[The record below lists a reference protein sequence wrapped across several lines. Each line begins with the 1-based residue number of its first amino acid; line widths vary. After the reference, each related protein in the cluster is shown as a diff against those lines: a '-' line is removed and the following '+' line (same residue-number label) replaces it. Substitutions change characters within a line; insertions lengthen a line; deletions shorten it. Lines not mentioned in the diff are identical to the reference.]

1 MDGLAPHRRRS
12 DDHRRARSAVQDLVA
27 GRINRSV
34 PDAPPDDR
42 DPGPRHRGRTFR
54 AARNADPEATRSWVT
69 AGLLSD
75 SLDVV
80 TSLVSIPAIGVAEG
94 LGATAAALSFVGSDP
109 LSASSRVLTAGC

>member
-1 MDGLAPHRRRS
+1 MLLRTIGIRDLAIG
-12 DDHRRARSAVQDLVA
+12 VGTV
-27 GRINRSV
+27 
-34 PDAPPDDR
+34 
-42 DPGPRHRGRTFR
+42 R

-94 LGATAAALSFVGSDP
+94 LGAAAAALSFVGGDLAVRIAES
-109 LSASSRVLTAGC
+109 